1 MNAQQYDYHYE
12 NLANM
17 DPDDVVGELE
27 LTTEE
32 ILEAFPSRVDFY
44 IRENYG

>member
-1 MNAQQYDYHYE
+1 MNVQEYEYHLE
-12 NLANM
+12 NLRNM

-32 ILEAFPSRVDFY
+32 ILEAFESRVDFY
-44 IRENYG
+44 IRDNYG